1 MGWAVPMEVTPAVG
15 PHGAGCSCGR
25 CGMRGRFWSRA
36 GVRRGHRR
44 EGQNPGPPRVWLGT
58 GSCCRQ
64 PSCGSTFICEPVWGG
79 LSQRIWG
86 CSAMGS
92 LHWGEPLALPVGQA
106 PPGGLNAWDQGN
118 GTKQGLDPN
127 GAIPPAQGA
136 AANPKPHLW
145 HTTPVPQLWSHP
157 GVSSHWGPI
166 PAPSLG
172 TGRAQQRQ
180 IPAPS
185 CPSRTTVA
193 RARGWRH
200 AGHSLCA
207 STRAGQVPMSHPA
220 QAPKGPPSTPGTP
233 QHSREPPAPQGPPS
247 TLSKHPGAQQDE
259 PWCHRTRAALGVF
272 GVPQLPQKSAAFQ
285 ACAAPV

>member
-1 MGWAVPMEVTPAVG
+1 MGGGQHQGGIQRAPRGILAGGGLRGAGPAQGEGAGSPRPGLRRCTRLRCPGRCCAASKGAQPQNGGTGASLPLRRVQPGHCRLAGGMLLDAGFGAGEGARPMGWAVPMEVTPAVG

-106 PPGGLNAWDQGN
+106 PPGDLNAWDQGN

-136 AANPKPHLW
+136 AANPKPHPW
-145 HTTPVPQLWSHP
+145 HTTPVPRLWSHP

-172 TGRAQQRQ
+172 TGRAQQ
-180 IPAPS
+180 
-185 CPSRTTVA
+185 
-193 RARGWRH
+193 
-200 AGHSLCA
+200 
-207 STRAGQVPMSHPA
+207 
-220 QAPKGPPSTPGTP
+220 
-233 QHSREPPAPQGPPS
+233 
-247 TLSKHPGAQQDE
+247 
-259 PWCHRTRAALGVF
+259 
-272 GVPQLPQKSAAFQ
+272 
-285 ACAAPV
+285 